1 MIFKNIDFIIAE
13 NFKIM
18 SQGLDSKI
26 NGTRVIT
33 FFNSKGVF
41 LRHPQLQLRSSDKC
55 VFAVIKELKGLL

>member
-26 NGTRVIT
+26 NGT
-33 FFNSKGVF
+33 KGLF
-41 LRHPQLQLRSSDKC
+41 LRHPQLELRKGDKC